1 MGRVKM
7 TPDEIR
13 EELAV
18 LECTLKKWGE
28 GNLTTLENGKRI
40 TTRQVAA
47 WRRRIKE
54 LRRRLIHSPV
64 DPQSWLKPVQ
74 NDTRLPSFMH
84 AAAG

>member
-1 MGRVKM
+1 M

-18 LECTLKKWGE
+18 LEWTLKQWGE

-54 LRRRLIHSPV
+54 LRRRLIHSP
-64 DPQSWLKPVQ
+64 DNPQSRLKPVQ
-74 NDTRLPSFMH
+74 RDARLARFLN
-84 AAAG
+84 AQVG